1 MPISDDLRARIRA
14 THRLLEEEGKPC
26 GGRHIARYLRYERPV
41 AITSEDEDAIFD
53 AGWLAEVGKAIRG
66 ITTTAGIRTVLSAP
80 GEEGR
85 SYKQLS
91 FCLLTDALG
100 ILQMY
105 ESTERA
111 YRIQTRGWWQIC
123 ERLRGAPEG
132 TTVADLFPSEDRW
145 ERYWNAVRDSDLWEQ
160 AA

>member
-14 THRLLEEEGKPC
+14 THRLLEEEGRPC
-26 GGRHIARYLRYERPV
+26 GGKHISNYLRRERPV
-41 AITSEDEDAIFD
+41 EITPADEDALFD
-53 AGWLAEVGKAIRG
+53 SGWLTEIGKAIRG
-66 ITTTAGIRTVLSAP
+66 ITTSSGVRTVLSAP

-105 ESTERA
+105 ESSERA
-111 YRIQTRGWWQIC
+111 YRIQSRGWWQIC
-123 ERLRGAPEG
+123 ERLRSEPAD
-132 TTVADLFPSEDRW
+132 TTVADLFPSEERW
-145 ERYWNAVRDSDLWEQ
+145 ERYWSAIRDSDLWDI